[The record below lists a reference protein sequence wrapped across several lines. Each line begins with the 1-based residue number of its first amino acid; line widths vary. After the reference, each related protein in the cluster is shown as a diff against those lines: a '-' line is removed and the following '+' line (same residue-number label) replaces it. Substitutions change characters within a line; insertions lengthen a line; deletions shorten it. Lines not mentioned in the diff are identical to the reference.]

1 MTQFYSKTKICYGA
15 HAMETLER
23 LPATKVFIVT
33 DPFIANTGFV
43 ERLETHLSI
52 GSIDFCVF
60 ADVEADPSLAPSPL
74 RALNSPYLPSLP
86 FLLLPYLFFLFTS
99 FLVLLFLFD
108 HYSSFSSS
116 LLCYHPVF

>member
-60 ADVEADPSLAPSPL
+60 ADVEADPSLDTITTGTYAFLQSGADAII
-74 RALNSPYLPSLP
+74 ALGGGSAI
-86 FLLLPYLFFLFTS
+86 
-99 FLVLLFLFD
+99 D
-108 HYSSFSSS
+108 AAKAIAYSKM
-116 LLCYHPVF
+116 